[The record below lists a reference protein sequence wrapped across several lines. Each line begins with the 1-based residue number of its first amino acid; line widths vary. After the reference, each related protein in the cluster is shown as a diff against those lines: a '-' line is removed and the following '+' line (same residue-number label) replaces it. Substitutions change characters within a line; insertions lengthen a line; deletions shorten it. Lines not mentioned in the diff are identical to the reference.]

1 MKKPQTDRILQHL
14 KKRKTITTLQAMKN
28 YGVCRLSE
36 RVRELK
42 AAGHQISA
50 YWAKE
55 RNSRVYKYYLAK

>member
-14 KKRKTITTLQAMKN
+14 KRRKTITTLQAMKN

-50 YWAKE
+50 YWSKE